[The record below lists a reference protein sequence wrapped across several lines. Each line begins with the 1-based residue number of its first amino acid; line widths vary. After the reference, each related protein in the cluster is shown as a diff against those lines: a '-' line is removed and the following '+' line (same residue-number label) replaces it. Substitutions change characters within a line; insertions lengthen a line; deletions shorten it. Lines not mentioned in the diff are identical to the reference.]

1 MSEVTPQGAITYAY
15 DPASRR
21 QTMQANGL
29 QPVTYGYDAAS
40 RLTGITQGQQ
50 AATLDYDSAS
60 RRTSLVLPNGITVTY
75 TYDESSRLIAQTY
88 SGPSGALGDLS
99 YTYDANGNRIATGGS
114 WARSGIPTPIAT
126 SSYDTANQQ
135 LQFGDMAMT
144 FDANGNLLTQT
155 DASGTTTY
163 TWDARNRL
171 VAINGPTVNASFAY
185 DALGRRTVK
194 TINGESSS
202 FLYDVVD
209 VLKESGPSGD
219 AAYLRTLAIDE
230 ALARTDANGT
240 VTYLTDILGSTVAL
254 SDPTG
259 VTPTTYTY
267 APFGDTAVS
276 GLSPNPFQFTG
287 RENDG
292 TRLYY
297 YRARY
302 YDSTRSRFVSEDPIG
317 WDGGINFYA
326 YTLNNPMNSADPEG
340 LSTVAAGAIVGGA
353 VAGPPGAVVGGM
365 VGLIGG
371 ILIADW
377 IWREW
382 IADDAA
388 RPSDTS
394 TSSDSPGDQCRSD
407 RWTCIVRGNVTPIGR
422 SAVQATQM
430 QATGSGPTRE
440 AAVYDG
446 TRKLQKM
453 APRGSHIRHIHPIRC
468 WKR

>member
-317 WDGGINFYA
+317 LAGGDANLYA
-326 YTLNNPMNSADPEG
+326 YALN
-340 LSTVAAGAIVGGA
+340 
-353 VAGPPGAVVGGM
+353 
-365 VGLIGG
+365 
-371 ILIADW
+371 
-377 IWREW
+377 
-382 IADDAA
+382 
-388 RPSDTS
+388 
-394 TSSDSPGDQCRSD
+394 
-407 RWTCIVRGNVTPIGR
+407 
-422 SAVQATQM
+422 
-430 QATGSGPTRE
+430 GPTRF
-440 AAVYDG
+440 VDPIG
-446 TRKLQKM
+446 LQEVFLVGRQLPFFRLFPAERPIIRPVPRVTPEPEPLEPPPWTP
-453 APRGSHIRHIHPIRC
+453 APNPLPDIPRLNKPVQPGFPEVPPCVGPSCIGPGISVPPMRINDPPPTQPLPGPRAKPSPARPEPQVPAEWEKCFRMRIC
-468 WKR
+468 T